1 MIYILL
7 LTLLLSIVLSIVSY
21 KLNKNSI
28 MNGLFILSSIFAIIA
43 NLGYLAFKIHIQ
55 LIHMPAM
62 IVFAITSSLLL
73 LVYLVYT
80 VILVFDGI
88 VVWYYEDHH
97 LANIFS
103 LILGLIMISY
113 PIVNHFIIQ
122 IFPNPF
128 DIIIE
133 RIIEFGLFYIVSSFI
148 AFCIAVILC
157 NLNRPTLNQD
167 YIIILGA
174 GLVHGDK
181 VGPILAARINKAINI
196 YWQQIEKTNKH
207 PFIICSGGQGHDE
220 TVSEGFA
227 MCEYANQ
234 HGVNEADVTA
244 EEHSINTMTNFE
256 KSKEIIERKHL
267 KIDRGIF
274 VSSNYHVYRANRYA
288 KIVGLPINGIGS
300 KTKITSLSHSILRE
314 YFAIILNHKLLN
326 LFIGLLIIVLTI
338 FLYI

>member
-7 LTLLLSIVLSIVSY
+7 LTLLIEIVLSIISY

-43 NLGYLAFKIHIQ
+43 NLGYLTFKIHIQ
-55 LIHMPAM
+55 MIHIPAM

-80 VILVFDGI
+80 MILVFDGI
-88 VVWYYEDHH
+88 VVWYYETHH

-103 LILGLIMISY
+103 LILGLIMIAY
-113 PIVNHFIIQ
+113 PIINHFIS
-122 IFPNPF
+122 IFPNPV

-133 RIIEFGLFYIVSSFI
+133 RIIELGLFYIVSSFI
-148 AFCIAVILC
+148 AFCISVIIC
-157 NLNRPTLNQD
+157 NLNRPTFNQD

-181 VGPILAARINKAINI
+181 IGPILAARINKAINI

-207 PFIICSGGQGHDE
+207 PFIICSGGQGRDE

-234 HGVNEADVTA
+234 HGVYEADVTA
-244 EEHSINTMTNFE
+244 EEHSINTMTNFK

-267 KIDRGIF
+267 KIDKGIF

-314 YFAIILNHKLLN
+314 YFAILLNHKLLN
-326 LFIGLLIIVLTI
+326 LFIGLLIVAITI
-338 FLYI
+338 TLYI